1 MSTFA
6 GKYDFLF
13 LIQKEAVE
21 GKGEDSFYC
30 CADPFENRSVAA
42 AVFDGSGG
50 AGSRIHEELGGHTEA
65 YIASR
70 CLSGAMCDW
79 YHKNGKGDWRSAAQL
94 RDSLKSSFEEAFA
107 ICSSR
112 SAGNRMIRGSMVK
125 SFPTTAAIAYAQE
138 DGDGVLVHVIWAGDS
153 RVYLMDREGL
163 AQLTEDDLDGQ
174 DAYANLYEDGVMT
187 NLLSSD
193 EEVKLHA
200 KSFRI
205 SGPALIFAATDG
217 CFGYFPTPMDFE
229 YVLLSSLDQADRPD
243 RFKENLKAWFT
254 EYAGDDFAMAL
265 VSFFHGDFRKL
276 KKTYAD
282 RTRYIFKRYIEPL
295 TRCRQEERQDLEGYT
310 ASLWEEYR
318 TGYERYL
325 QKEKQT

>member
-1 MSTFA
+1 MNTFA

-13 LIQKEAVE
+13 LIHKEAVE

-30 CADPFENRSVAA
+30 CADPLDGQSAA
-42 AVFDGSGG
+42 VAVFDGSGG
-50 AGSRIHEELGGHTEA
+50 AGSRIHEEFGGHTEA

-79 YHKNGKGDWRSAAQL
+79 YHENGKGHWRSAVQL
-94 RDSLKSSFEEAFA
+94 RDSLKTSFEKAFSL
-107 ICSSR
+107 CSEKSDR
-112 SAGNRMIRGSMVK
+112 NRMIMGSMVK

-138 DGDGVLVHVIWAGDS
+138 DPEGILVHIMWAGDS

-174 DAYANLYEDGVMT
+174 DALANLYDDGVMT
-187 NLLSSD
+187 NMLSSD

-205 SGPALIFAATDG
+205 SGPTLIFAATDG

-229 YVLLSSLDQADRPD
+229 YVILSSLDRAGRPD

-254 EYAGDDFAMAL
+254 EYAGDDFAMGL
-265 VSFFHGDFRKL
+265 MSFYHGDFRKL
-276 KKTYAD
+276 KKTYAG
-282 RTRYIFKRYIEPL
+282 RTRYIYNRYIEPL
-295 TRCRQEERQDLEGYT
+295 SRCREENRQDTETFT
-310 ASLWEEYR
+310 AALWEDYR

-325 QKEKQT
+325 QKENES